1 MTALHTYVAGF
12 AATIRPRP
20 ATEPVPG
27 DGGVVVVVPTDTW
40 VDIDDL
46 LADPRPDTSS
56 AILVAPD
63 LQRDGFTPNV
73 VATTSV
79 ITPAVPADGLLGAVE
94 ASMDGVE
101 GWRVRARV
109 VTPRGGGAAGG
120 DGNDGDDGRADANHD
135 HNDDDDDNSTDLT
148 LDLVAE
154 YRVGQLE
161 LALSSLVRA
170 RSSGGQTVLWQI
182 HVTTLADQLS
192 HHGAALEA
200 ARLG

>member
-1 MTALHTYVAGF
+1 MTALHTYAAGF
-12 AATIRPRP
+12 GATLRARP

-40 VDIDDL
+40 VDIDAL
-46 LADPRPDTSS
+46 LADSRPDTSA
-56 AILVAPD
+56 AILVAPE
-63 LQRDGFTPNV
+63 LQREGFTPNV

-120 DGNDGDDGRADANHD
+120 DGDDG
-135 HNDDDDDNSTDLT
+135 DDNSTDLT

-154 YRVGQLE
+154 YRVGQCE

>member
-1 MTALHTYVAGF
+1 MTALHTYAAGF
-12 AATIRPRP
+12 GATLRARP

-40 VDIDDL
+40 LDIDAL
-46 LADPRPDTSS
+46 LADSRPDTSA
-56 AILVAPD
+56 AILVAPE
-63 LQRDGFTPNV
+63 LQREGFTPNV

-120 DGNDGDDGRADANHD
+120 DGDDGDDGRADANHD
-135 HNDDDDDNSTDLT
+135 NDDDNSTDLT

-154 YRVGQLE
+154 YRVGQCE

>member
-1 MTALHTYVAGF
+1 MTALHTYAAGF
-12 AATIRPRP
+12 GATLRARP

-40 VDIDDL
+40 VDIDAL
-46 LADPRPDTSS
+46 LADSRPDTSA
-56 AILVAPD
+56 AILVAPE
-63 LQRDGFTPNV
+63 LQREGFTPNV

-120 DGNDGDDGRADANHD
+120 DGDDGDDGRADANHD
-135 HNDDDDDNSTDLT
+135 SDDDNSTDLT

-154 YRVGQLE
+154 YRVGQCE

>member
-1 MTALHTYVAGF
+1 MTALHTYAAGF
-12 AATIRPRP
+12 GATLRARP

-40 VDIDDL
+40 LDIDAL
-46 LADPRPDTSS
+46 LADSRPDTSA
-56 AILVAPD
+56 AILVAPE
-63 LQRDGFTPNV
+63 LQREGFTPNV

-120 DGNDGDDGRADANHD
+120 DGDDGDDGRADANHD
-135 HNDDDDDNSTDLT
+135 SDDDNSTDLT

-154 YRVGQLE
+154 YRVGQCE

-170 RSSGGQTVLWQI
+170 RSSVGQTVLWQI

>member
-1 MTALHTYVAGF
+1 MTALHTYAAGLG
-12 AATIRPRP
+12 ATLRAHP
-20 ATEPVPG
+20 ATEPVLG

-40 VDIDDL
+40 LDIDAL
-46 LADPRPDTSS
+46 LADSRPDTSS
-56 AILVAPD
+56 AILVAPE
-63 LQRDGFTPNV
+63 LQREGFTPNV

-120 DGNDGDDGRADANHD
+120 DGDDGDDGRADANHD
-135 HNDDDDDNSTDLT
+135 SDDDNSTDLT

-154 YRVGQLE
+154 YRVGQCE

-170 RSSGGQTVLWQI
+170 RSSVGQTVLWQI

-192 HHGAALEA
+192 HHGAALES